1 MTAMH
6 KISLR
11 PNKRKILIIFL
22 CSLFLILFVYRLGL
36 FKDAK
41 KTITLNAPP
50 IPATDEA
57 PDMQR
62 YETAITRGLDYLDA
76 NASDTSPLQV
86 LIIDYLQRAY
96 NLDPKFS
103 ALNRNIQPPVNEPD
117 ATDFRIFQRIITPDV
132 TLPDSLPLDG
142 ASPLRQM
149 MMMAAHCDK
158 IALPSGFYEL
168 LKRNIEI
175 GEYTLTHVAFALELM
190 RNNGCNL
197 PDKQNEEIRNLTANG
212 LLKLYARS
220 DISEDLRYESVSF
233 LLLMQRR
240 DLVQTRWINQ
250 LARAQR
256 PDGGW
261 AILATDKQSSDHATV
276 VALWALLQYARPAV
290 PGTPIIRSPA
300 LVSP

>member
-6 KISLR
+6 KISLQ
-11 PNKRKILIIFL
+11 PNSRRLSVIIL

-41 KTITLNAPP
+41 KPITLNAPP

-57 PDMQR
+57 PDIQR
-62 YETAITRGLDYLDA
+62 YETAITRGLNYLDA
-76 NASDTSPLQV
+76 DAGDVSPLQM

-103 ALNRNIQPPVNEPD
+103 ASRRNIQPPVNEPD

-149 MMMAAHCDK
+149 MMLAAHCDHL
-158 IALPSGFYEL
+158 ALPSDFYAL
-168 LKRNIEI
+168 LKRNIES
-175 GEYTLTHVAFALELM
+175 GEYDLTHVAFALELM
-190 RNNGCNL
+190 SNNGCSL
-197 PDKQNEEIRNLTANG
+197 HDKQNEEIRSMTATGLT
-212 LLKLYARS
+212 KLYARS

-233 LLLMQRR
+233 LLLLKRR

-250 LARAQR
+250 LSSAQR

-261 AILATDKQSSDHATV
+261 AVLTADKQSSDHATV

-300 LVSP
+300 LVIP